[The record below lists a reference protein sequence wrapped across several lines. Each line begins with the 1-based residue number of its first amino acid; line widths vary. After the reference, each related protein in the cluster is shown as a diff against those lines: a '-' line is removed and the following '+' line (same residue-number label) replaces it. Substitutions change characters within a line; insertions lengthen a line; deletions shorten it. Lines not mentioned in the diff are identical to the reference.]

1 MTVPGGGAPFR
12 HALVTGAAGG
22 LGSAL
27 CRRLAADGVRLTLV
41 DRNAAGLE
49 TLRTELGRGDAVRT
63 DVVDIRDFEAFERVL
78 QEIVGAGP
86 PVDLVIA
93 NAGIDAPQRMDG
105 FDWRVGRDHFST
117 NMVANLVLCSVLVP
131 HMVQQGGGHVVAIA
145 SLAAL
150 AGFPYEAAY
159 CGSKAALFA
168 VIESARAEL
177 ATKGVTFTT
186 VCPGFLRTPMLDGN
200 AFTVTSAMPPET
212 AAARIHRAIG
222 RRQPRLYFPRSTY
235 WMIRLSNVLPVR
247 LRDYAARRAM
257 KWR

>member
-1 MTVPGGGAPFR
+1 MV
-12 HALVTGAAGG
+12 
-22 LGSAL
+22 
-27 CRRLAADGVRLTLV
+27 
-41 DRNAAGLE
+41 
-49 TLRTELGRGDAVRT
+49 
-63 DVVDIRDFEAFERVL
+63 ER
-78 QEIVGAGP
+78 
-86 PVDLVIA
+86 
-93 NAGIDAPQRMDG
+93 
-105 FDWRVGRDHFST
+105 
-117 NMVANLVLCSVLVP
+117 
-131 HMVQQGGGHVVAIA
+131 GGGHVVAIA
-145 SLAAL
+145 SLGAL

-159 CGSKAALFA
+159 CGSKAALFT

-186 VCPGFLRTPMLDGN
+186 ACPGFIRTPMLDGN
-200 AFTVTSAMPPET
+200 AFTVTSAMPPEA

>member
-1 MTVPGGGAPFR
+1 MTVRRGGAPFR

-27 CRRLAADGVRLTLV
+27 CRRFAADGVRLTLI

-49 TLRTELGRGDAVRT
+49 ALRTALGRSREVRT
-63 DVVDIRDFEAFERVL
+63 HVVDIRDFEAFERVL
-78 QEIVGAGP
+78 QEIVSAGP
-86 PVDLVIA
+86 PIDLVIA
-93 NAGIDAPQRMDG
+93 NAGIDEPQRMDG
-105 FDWRVGRDHFST
+105 FDWRIGRDHFST
-117 NMVANLVLCSVLVP
+117 NTVANLVLCSVMVP
-131 HMVQQGGGHVVAIA
+131 HMVQQGSGHVVAIA
-145 SLAAL
+145 SLGAL

-159 CGSKAALFA
+159 CGSKAALFT

-186 VCPGFLRTPMLDGN
+186 VCPGFIRTPMLEGN
-200 AFTVTSAMPPET
+200 AFTVTAAMPPDA

-222 RRQPRLYFPRSTY
+222 RRQARCYFPRATY
-235 WMIRLSNVLPVR
+235 WMIRLSNVLPVW